1 MTINSALKTA
11 FRRSSPTVSRTPE
24 PMSSEIACL
33 GGQSLPL
40 SRLQREPR
48 HGDIDAL
55 IASLPVITVEDERDA
70 MLFAA
75 YDSFEMACDRRHDL
89 CAALLAMGG
98 PANMIRLR
106 S

>member
-1 MTINSALKTA
+1 
-11 FRRSSPTVSRTPE
+11 
-24 PMSSEIACL
+24 MSSEIACL

-48 HGDIDAL
+48 HRDIDAL
-55 IASLPVITVEDERDA
+55 VASVLVITVKNERDA

-75 YDSFEMACDRRHDL
+75 YDSFEMASDGRHGH
-89 CAALLAMGG
+89 CAPLLAMGG